1 MNRSKKILVGVL
13 VAVGALATAAGLH
26 FGMAYNT
33 LGALN
38 EARLHGDA
46 EAFSARVDYPA
57 LRESFKATMGA
68 NLDATAEATPAIVR
82 PMVQAMNR
90 AILGTLTDHLIT
102 PEGVAQIMAQG
113 KVPTARQVDDQG
125 QPVKPAPAPGAS
137 SVTATPTVRTH
148 FRDFSTLAA
157 TYDDGQ
163 GRSLTLLVKA
173 EGPFD
178 WKLAGIEIP
187 VPDAI
192 KAAIKSQMG
201 APALPPSAASAV
213 AAAVPPGTTV
223 VPVGVASEAAA
234 ASAPVGR

>member
-1 MNRSKKILVGVL
+1 MTRSKKILAGAL
-13 VAVGALATAAGLH
+13 VTVGALVAAIALH

-38 EARLHGDA
+38 DARLRGDA
-46 EAFSARVDYPA
+46 AAFSAHVDYPA
-57 LRESFKATMGA
+57 LRASFKATMGA

-102 PEGVAQIMAQG
+102 PQGVAQIMAQG
-113 KVPTARQVDDQG
+113 KVPTARQVDEQG
-125 QPVKPAPAPGAS
+125 QPVKPSPATGVADVDS
-137 SVTATPTVRTH
+137 TPTVRTH
-148 FRDFSTLAA
+148 FRGFSTLAT
-157 TYDDGQ
+157 TYEDGH
-163 GRSLTLLVKA
+163 GRLLTLLVKA

-192 KAAIKSQMG
+192 KAAIRSQLG
-201 APALPPSAASAV
+201 ASARPLPPASSASAV
-213 AAAVPPGTTV
+213 VPKGASS
-223 VPVGVASEAAA
+223 VPAGVASEAVSPAH
-234 ASAPVGR
+234 